1 MATVGDAVLSALNRR
16 TDFPYNV
23 IVVDNGSTDG
33 TRELLRGIED
43 QRLIVLEAEDE
54 EFLGIGGCWNK
65 ALLSEHCGRFA
76 VQLDSDDT
84 YIDSSTLQKMVDKFY
99 ADRCAMV
106 IGSYVMTDFQMNP
119 IPPGIVDH
127 KEWTALNGA
136 NNALRINGFGAPRAF
151 FTLIARNILFPNVS
165 YGEDYAMA

>member
-1 MATVGDAVLSALNRR
+1 M
-16 TDFPYNV
+16 
-23 IVVDNGSTDG
+23 VDNGSTDG

-136 NNALRINGFGAPRAF
+136 NNALRINGFRPEAF

-165 YGEDYAMA
+165 YGEDYAIL